1 MGEIINPKQNK
12 ISEIVNGLMKEGGD
26 HAEQYVTRQ
35 GKETVTKVDTHEV
48 NFTHRQYKKQD
59 GSDGKQTLTF
69 KELNQ

>member
-1 MGEIINPKQNK
+1 MEELMNPHNNK
-12 ISEIVNGLMKEGGD
+12 ISQIVDDLMKEPGD

-35 GKETVTKVDTHEV
+35 GKETVTKVDTHKV

-59 GSDGKQTLTF
+59 GSNGKQTLTF